1 MLVSGSVLLLSSIFF
16 PNTFIL
22 GVVDSLW
29 VFAEREATKLFFE
42 HIFSGSKIQTS
53 SFLEMRN
60 FFGTLFHSEV
70 GSYHFQLLSTDDFQV
85 PAVSQ
90 TLRT

>member
-1 MLVSGSVLLLSSIFF
+1 MLVSGSVLLLSS
-16 PNTFIL
+16 IL

-42 HIFSGSKIQTS
+42 HIFSGSNIQTS
-53 SFLEMRN
+53 SFLEMLT